1 MQQFQPAILLNLNF
15 VEAPIRNSAAL
26 CWLNPSFI
34 VCHFLSVLSE
44 FSAKRGCK
52 STELKRGNQRDSYSC
67 NGALPVLSRERYHPL
82 CASRTHHLLRAC
94 SRSAESLSPAIIPN
108 KTSVVIPA
116 MFHHS
121 VAAYSEAHCR
131 CMLASTK
138 IITRECLCVCCCS
151 SSLSSFL
158 QTNTSKRSWTD
169 NSAFTAVALWIWWHV
184 V

>member
-1 MQQFQPAILLNLNF
+1 MLL
-15 VEAPIRNSAAL
+15 R
-26 CWLNPSFI
+26 
-34 VCHFLSVLSE
+34 VLSE

-67 NGALPVLSRERYHPL
+67 NGALPILSRARYRPF

-138 IITRECLCVCCCS
+138 IITRECLRVCCCCS

-158 QTNTSKRSWTD
+158 QTNTSKRSRAD
-169 NSAFTAVALWIWWHV
+169 NSAFTAVALRIRWHV
-184 V
+184 CLCK